1 MPRLAARF
9 LSASTDYIV
18 YSAPTQSRATV
29 TVNFC
34 NLSTFPANVRLAL
47 IGSGS
52 GSPSFQDYIEY
63 DAPLAAGA
71 SIERTGLTPFNSESI
86 FARSNIS
93 NVSVVVW
100 GYTE

>member
-1 MPRLAARF
+1 MPRLAARL

-34 NLSTFPANVRLAL
+34 NQSASPAYIRLAL
-47 IGSGS
+47 IGAGS
-52 GSPSFQDYIEY
+52 GSPSFQDYIEF
-63 DAPLAAGA
+63 DATLPSGA
-71 SIERTGLTPFNSESI
+71 SLERTGLTPFNSESI
-86 FARSNIS
+86 FARSTVS